1 MAKSAIAA
9 QLYTVRDFCKTPAD
23 IAATMRK
30 VREIGYEAVQCSGM
44 GAIEPDELRRI
55 VDAEGIFICATHT
68 PWDRIASETEKVVAD
83 HKTIGCPYC
92 AIGGLPKEDRE
103 AGGEGYARF
112 AKAST
117 PVLRKMA
124 DAGIKFGYHNHSHEL
139 EKFGDRTGLQI
150 LYEDS
155 DPQLFLAEIDTYWVQ
170 HGGGDVC
177 WWIRKLA
184 GRLPLL
190 HLKDMRMEGR
200 EQLFAEIGEGNLNW
214 EGILEAAKEAGVEW
228 YIVEQDRTYD
238 TDPFESLKI
247 SFDNLKAM
255 GLD

>member
-1 MAKSAIAA
+1 MATSAIAA
-9 QLYTVRDFCKTPAD
+9 QLYTVREHCKAPSD
-23 IAATMRK
+23 IAETMRK
-30 VREIGYEAVQCSGM
+30 VRAIGYEAVQCSGM
-44 GAIEPDELRRI
+44 GPIPPEELRKI
-55 VDAEGIFICATHT
+55 VDGEGIFICATHT
-68 PWDRIASETEKVVAD
+68 AWDRIASETDAVVEE

-112 AKAST
+112 AKNST

-124 DAGIKFGYHNHSHEL
+124 DQGIRFGYHNHSHEL
-139 EKFGDRTGLQI
+139 EKFGDRTGLAI

-155 DPQLFLAEIDTYWVQ
+155 APDLFLGEIDTYWIQ

-190 HLKDMRMEGR
+190 HLKDMLMKGR

-214 EGILEAAKEAGVEW
+214 EGILDEAKEVGVEW
-228 YIVEQDRTYD
+228 YIVEQDRTYER
-238 TDPFESLKI
+238 DPFESLKI
-247 SFDNLKAM
+247 SFENMKAM
-255 GLD
+255 GLE